1 MKTKTSITLLV
12 AFVAALILFMVVS
25 SIFLIGTFSN
35 AGLKGNEYMGGMS
48 LINWINWMWI
58 PTVLTLGLI
67 FIFGWA
73 VFSRKMEKN
82 KVD

>member
-12 AFVAALILFMVVS
+12 AFVVALILFLVVS
-25 SIFLIGTFSN
+25 SIFLIGTYSN
-35 AGLKGNEYMGGMS
+35 AALKGNEYVGALS
-48 LINWINWMWI
+48 WINWMWI
-58 PTVLTLGLI
+58 PTVLSLGLI

-73 VFSRKMEKN
+73 VFSGKMEKN

>member
-1 MKTKTSITLLV
+1 MKTKTRITLLV
-12 AFVAALILFMVVS
+12 GYVVLLILFLVFS
-25 SIFLIGTFSN
+25 SILLIGTYSN
-35 AGLKGNEYMGGMS
+35 AALKGNEYVGGIS
-48 LINWINWMWI
+48 WINWMLI

-73 VFSRKMEKN
+73 VFSGKMEKN